1 MTSKPKI
8 ITSRKWPARV
18 EAALREEFDVTLN
31 ETDVALSADQL
42 KAALNDYDA
51 LCPTVTDKVDADVLA
66 SPGRAKMLGQ
76 FGVGFNNIDIEAA
89 KAAGLVVTNTPGVLT
104 DATADIALTL
114 LLNICRR
121 TYEGE
126 SMLRAGD
133 WTGWRPTQLMG
144 TSPQGKVLGI
154 IGMGRIG
161 KAMAKRCF
169 HALDMQ
175 VVFYDAFPVEDA
187 GVPATQLAT
196 VEEVCAAADFVSLH
210 CPGGGDNVH
219 LMNETRFKAMKKS
232 AFLVNSAR
240 GDIVDEA
247 ALVAALQTGEIAG
260 AGLDVFEREPA
271 ITEALTTMPNVC
283 LLPHLGSATI
293 ETREA
298 MGMTV
303 LQNLRAFFAGEAP
316 PNRVA

>member
-1 MTSKPKI
+1 MSKPKI
-8 ITSRKWPARV
+8 ICTRKWPERV
-18 EAALREEFDVTLN
+18 EAELKELFDVTLN
-31 ETDVALSADQL
+31 GPDEAMTADEL

-51 LCPTVTDKVDADVLA
+51 VCPTVTDKVNADVLA
-66 SPGRAKMLGQ
+66 APGRAKMLGQ
-76 FGVGFNNIDIEAA
+76 FGVGFNNIDVEAA
-89 KAAGLVVTNTPGVLT
+89 KAANLVVTNTPGVLT

-114 LLNICRR
+114 LLNVCRR

-126 SMLRAGD
+126 TMLRAGE

-144 TSPQGKVLGI
+144 TSPQGKTLGI

-161 KAMAKRCF
+161 KAMAKRC
-169 HALDMQ
+169 HYALDMNI
-175 VVFYDAFPVEDA
+175 VFYDAFPVADA
-187 GVPATQLAT
+187 GMPATQLAT
-196 VEEVCAAADFVSLH
+196 VEEVLEASDFVSLH
-210 CPGGGDNVH
+210 CPGGGDNIH
-219 LMNETRFKAMKKS
+219 LINEARLKAMKKT

-240 GDIVDEA
+240 GDIVDEP
-247 ALVAALQTGEIAG
+247 ALVAALQAGEIAG
-260 AGLDVFEREPA
+260 AGLDVFEREPS
-271 ITEALTTMPNVC
+271 ITQALTTMPNVC

-303 LQNLRAFFAGEAP
+303 LKNLVAFFDGQEP

>member
-1 MTSKPKI
+1 MIKPRVI
-8 ITSRKWPARV
+8 CTRKWPAAV
-18 EAALREEFDVTLN
+18 EAELKRRFDVTLN
-31 ETDVALSADQL
+31 EADVALSADEL
-42 KAALNDYDA
+42 RAALDSYDA
-51 LCPTVTDKVDADVLA
+51 VCPTVTDRVDAAVLA
-66 SPGRAKMLGQ
+66 SPKRAKILGQ

-114 LLNICRR
+114 LLNVARR
-121 TYEGE
+121 TFEGE
-126 SMLRAGD
+126 TMLRAGE

-161 KAMAKRCF
+161 KAMAKRCH
-169 HALDMQ
+169 HALGME
-175 VVFYDAFPVEDA
+175 VVFYDAFPVADP
-187 GVPATQLAT
+187 GVPARQLGS
-196 VEEVCAAADFVSLH
+196 VEEVLAAADFVSLH
-210 CPGGGDNVH
+210 CPGGDDNVR
-219 LMNETRFKAMKKS
+219 LINAERLACMKPT
-232 AFLVNSAR
+232 AFLINSAR

-247 ALVAALQTGEIAG
+247 ALVAALEAGTIAG
-260 AGLDVFEREPA
+260 AGLDVFEREPTVTA
-271 ITEALTTMPNVC
+271 ALTGMKNVC

-303 LQNLRAFFAGEAP
+303 VKNLTAFFEGKEP
-316 PNRVA
+316 PNRVV

>member
-1 MTSKPKI
+1 MTRLRVI
-8 ITSRKWPARV
+8 ISRKWPAAV
-18 EAALREEFDVTLN
+18 EAELQRRFDVTLN
-31 ETDVALSADQL
+31 AADEALTADQL
-42 KAALNDYDA
+42 RDALDSYDA
-51 LCPTVTDKVDADVLA
+51 VCPTVTDKVNAAVLA
-66 SPGRAKMLGQ
+66 APKRAKMLGQ

-114 LLNICRR
+114 LLNVARR
-121 TYEGE
+121 TFEGE
-126 SMLRAGD
+126 SMLRAGA

-161 KAMAKRCF
+161 KAMAKRC
-169 HALDMQ
+169 HLALDME
-175 VVFYDAFPVEDA
+175 VVFYDAFPVADP
-187 GVPATQLAT
+187 GVPARQLGSI
-196 VEEVCAAADFVSLH
+196 EEVLAAADFVSLH

-219 LMNETRFKAMKKS
+219 LMNAARLASMKPT
-232 AFLVNSAR
+232 AFLINSAR

-247 ALVAALQTGEIAG
+247 ALVAALEAGTIAG

-271 ITEALTTMPNVC
+271 IASTLARMKNVC
-283 LLPHLGSATI
+283 VLPHLGSATV
-293 ETREA
+293 ETRIA

-303 LQNLRAFFAGEAP
+303 VENLTAFFEGREP

>member
-1 MTSKPKI
+1 MTKPKI
-8 ITSRKWPARV
+8 ILTRRWPEKV
-18 EAALREEFDVTLN
+18 EAVLAERYDAEFNRDDKAMSAGELR
-31 ETDVALSADQL
+31 
-42 KAALNDYDA
+42 AALNLYDA
-51 LCPTVTDKVDADVLA
+51 VLPTVTDKMTAEVLEHP
-66 SPGRAKMLGQ
+66 SRTKILGN
-76 FGVGFNNIDIEAA
+76 FGVGFNHIDVEAA

-114 LLNICRR
+114 LLNVARR

-126 SMLRAGD
+126 TMLRAGE

-144 TSPQGKVLGI
+144 TGPQGKTLGI

-161 KAMAKRCF
+161 KAMAKRCH
-169 HALDMQ
+169 HALDMK
-175 VVFYDAFPVEDA
+175 VIFYDAFPVADP
-187 GVPATQLAT
+187 GVPAEQRET
-196 VEEVCAAADFVSLH
+196 VDQVLEEADFVSLH
-210 CPGGGDNVH
+210 CPGGGDNIH
-219 LMNETRFKAMKKS
+219 LINAERLKKMKPT

-240 GDIVDEA
+240 GDIIDEA
-247 ALVAALQTGEIAG
+247 ALVEALKAGEIAG

-271 ITEALTTMPNVC
+271 VTEELLKLQNVA
-283 LLPHLGSATI
+283 LLPHLGSATT

-303 LQNLRAFFAGEAP
+303 VENIDAFFAGKEP

>member
-1 MTSKPKI
+1 MAKPKI
-8 ITSRKWPARV
+8 ICTRKWPERV
-18 EAALREEFDVTLN
+18 EALLVERFDATLN
-31 ETDVALSADQL
+31 GPDEAMSADEL
-42 KAALNDYDA
+42 KGALDDYDA
-51 LCPTVTDKVDADVLA
+51 VCPTVTDRVDAAVLA
-66 SPGRAKMLGQ
+66 SPSRAKMLGQ
-76 FGVGFNNIDIEAA
+76 FGVGFNNIDIDAA

-126 SMLRAGD
+126 TMLRAGD

-144 TSPQGKVLGI
+144 VSPQGKTLGI

-169 HALDMQ
+169 HALDMKI
-175 VVFYDAFPVEDA
+175 VFYDAFPVDEP
-187 GVPATQLAT
+187 GVPATQLPT
-196 VEEVCAAADFVSLH
+196 VEEVLEAADFVSLH
-210 CPGGGDNVH
+210 CPGGGENTH
-219 LMNETRFKAMKKS
+219 LMNAARFKAMKPH

-247 ALVAALQTGEIAG
+247 ALVTALEAGEIAG

-271 ITEALTTMPNVC
+271 ITQALTSMPNVC

-303 LQNLRAFFAGEAP
+303 LRNLEAYFAGEAP

>member
-1 MTSKPKI
+1 MTKARVI
-8 ITSRKWPARV
+8 CSRKWPAPV
-18 EAALREEFDVTLN
+18 EAELQKRFDVTLN
-31 ETDVALSADQL
+31 EADVALTADQL
-42 KAALNDYDA
+42 KDALDNYDA
-51 LCPTVTDKVDADVLA
+51 VCPTVTDKVTPDVLA
-66 SPGRAKMLGQ
+66 APKRAKILGQ
-76 FGVGFNNIDIEAA
+76 FGVGFNNIDIPAA

-114 LLNICRR
+114 LLNVARR
-121 TYEGE
+121 TWEGE
-126 SMLRAGD
+126 TMLRAGE

-169 HALDMQ
+169 HALDMKI
-175 VVFYDAFPVEDA
+175 VFYDAFPVSDV
-187 GVPATQLAT
+187 GVPAKQLAS
-196 VEEVCAAADFVSLH
+196 VDEVLAAADFVSLH
-210 CPGGGDNVH
+210 WPGGGENIH
-219 LMNETRFKAMKKS
+219 LINAARLKLMKPT

-240 GDIVDEA
+240 GDIIDEA
-247 ALVAALQTGEIAG
+247 ALVAALHAGTIAG

-271 ITEALTTMPNVC
+271 ITKALTTMQNVC
-283 LLPHLGSATI
+283 ILPHLGSATV
-293 ETREA
+293 ETRIA

-303 LQNLRAFFAGEAP
+303 VENLTAFFEGREP

>member
-1 MTSKPKI
+1 MTKPRVI
-8 ITSRKWPARV
+8 CSRKWPAPV
-18 EAALREEFDVTLN
+18 EAELKQRFDVTLN
-31 ETDVALSADQL
+31 EADVALTADQL
-42 KAALNDYDA
+42 KDALDTYDA
-51 LCPTVTDKVDADVLA
+51 VCPTVTDKVNADVLA
-66 SPGRAKMLGQ
+66 APKRAKMLGQ
-76 FGVGFNNIDIEAA
+76 FGVGFNNIDIPAA

-114 LLNICRR
+114 LLNVARR

-126 SMLRAGD
+126 TMLRAGE

-161 KAMAKRCF
+161 KAMAKRCY

-175 VVFYDAFPVEDA
+175 VVFYDAFPVADA
-187 GVPATQLAT
+187 GVPAKQLAS
-196 VEEVCAAADFVSLH
+196 VDEVLAAADFVSLH
-210 CPGGGDNVH
+210 CPGGGENIH
-219 LMNETRFKAMKKS
+219 LINAGRLKLMKPT
-232 AFLVNSAR
+232 AYLVNSAR
-240 GDIVDEA
+240 GDIIDEA
-247 ALVAALQTGEIAG
+247 ALVTALEAGTIAG

-271 ITEALTTMPNVC
+271 ITKALTAMNNVC
-283 LLPHLGSATI
+283 ILPHLGSATV
-293 ETREA
+293 ETRIA

-303 LQNLRAFFAGEAP
+303 VENLTAFFDGREP

>member
-1 MTSKPKI
+1 MSKPRVI
-8 ITSRKWPARV
+8 CSRKWPEKV
-18 EAALREEFDVTLN
+18 EDAMKEHFDVTLN
-31 ETDVALSADQL
+31 NADVALGVDGL

-51 LCPTVTDKVDADVLA
+51 VCPTVTDPVNAEVLA
-66 SPGRAKMLGQ
+66 NPGRAKILGQ
-76 FGVGFNNIDIEAA
+76 FGVGFNNIDVEAA
-89 KAAGLVVTNTPGVLT
+89 KAASLVVTNTPGVLT

-114 LLNICRR
+114 LLNVCRR

-126 SMLRAGD
+126 TMLRAGN

-144 TSPQGKVLGI
+144 VSPQGKTLGI

-161 KAMAKRCF
+161 KAMAKRCH
-169 HALDMQ
+169 HALDMK
-175 VVFYDAFPVEDA
+175 VVFYDAFPVADA
-187 GVPATQLAT
+187 GVPAMQLET
-196 VEEVCAAADFVSLH
+196 VEEVLAASDFVSLH
-210 CPGGGDNVH
+210 CPGGGDNIH
-219 LMNETRFKAMKKS
+219 LMNEARFKAMKPT

-247 ALVAALQTGEIAG
+247 ALVQALNDGEIAG
-260 AGLDVFEREPA
+260 AGLDVFEREPG
-271 ITEALTTMPNVC
+271 ITQALTTMPNVC

-303 LQNLRAFFAGEAP
+303 LKNLVAFFNGDEP